1 MATGATEF
9 IDNTTAD
16 SSIPEIW
23 SKKAQIARESQ
34 LLFANLFDR
43 QYESELEHGD
53 TLNVTP
59 IGNLTAQT
67 KSLNTALVYET
78 ETPTNVQIVVNTHE
92 YSAFAYE
99 TRAKKQSHLDLAK
112 KYAPKQGYALGLAID
127 DVGAGL
133 PDDFSVSA
141 QGTLGTPTAYS
152 DWLRAQQALDD
163 ANVPLSGRFMGIS
176 PAERKNLMEMEQ
188 FIAAEYSKLQND
200 TKPPAVT
207 ASQIG
212 TWMNLPVHMS
222 VNIEGS
228 NAAGHDNFLAHK
240 EALALIV
247 QIDMPSYYFFDIDY
261 LAHKY
266 CIETLYGWKE
276 MRDDHGCWVK
286 GA

>member
-1 MATGATEF
+1 MATGAAEF

-23 SKKAQIARESQ
+23 SKKAQIARENQ

-43 QYESELEHGD
+43 QYESELSVGD
-53 TLNVTP
+53 ILNVTP

-67 KSLNTALVYET
+67 KSANTAITYET
-78 ETPTNVQIVVNTHE
+78 ETPTNLQITVNVWEHA
-92 YSAFAYE
+92 SFAVE
-99 TRAKKQSHLDLAK
+99 TKTKKQSHLDLAK

-133 PDDFSVSA
+133 PDDFSVSP
-141 QGTLGTPTAYS
+141 QGTLGVPTSYS
-152 DWLRAQQALDD
+152 TWLAAQQALDD
-163 ANVPLSGRFMGIS
+163 ANVPQEGRFIGIS
-176 PAERKNLMEMEQ
+176 PAERKNLMEMDQ

-200 TKPPAVT
+200 TRPPKVT
-207 ASQIG
+207 KSQIG
-212 TWMNLPVHMS
+212 TWMGNPVHMS

-261 LAHKY
+261 FAHKY
-266 CIETLYGWKE
+266 AMESLYGWKE
-276 MRDDHGCWVK
+276 MRDDHGNWVK